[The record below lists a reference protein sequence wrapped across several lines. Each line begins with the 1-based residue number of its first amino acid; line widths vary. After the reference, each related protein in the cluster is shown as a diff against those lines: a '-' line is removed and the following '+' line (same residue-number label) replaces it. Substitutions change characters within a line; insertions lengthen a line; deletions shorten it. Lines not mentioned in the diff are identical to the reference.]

1 MELVKLVA
9 VLMRR
14 KWLLIQAVA
23 FFVVAAGVL
32 ALNLPKQFQSTSQLI
47 VRSLEADASVLSD
60 LGLNELARGLTGE
73 SEEIQNHIA
82 MLTARPI
89 LDQVIWKLQLRNDSG
104 VLLPPDKLL
113 VPGIDAAFTAP
124 PNVSVKQHQSTDLIL
139 VTAKSGDP
147 DLSRMLADTL
157 AQSYIEE
164 TLARSRRESSEARAF
179 VEGRLEVVAKEFE
192 RAMTEMAD
200 VQQREQVVDLQAE
213 VKSAVSRMSD
223 LMLSGELTA
232 VRVQELRAQISE
244 VKRVQSQES
253 VGFLA
258 PKTVTEN
265 LDIRGLRDTLV
276 SLRQERETLLL
287 EKTAIHPDVKRVDA
301 QIQGAQGEIAVALDQ
316 QHALQ
321 PDLVRLQ
328 TELSGLVEKAAE
340 INAAIDRTT
349 ERFAQY
355 PEKMRL
361 LSQLQLEASAAEQVY
376 RSLQDQ
382 TFQIAIAEAMTVSPL
397 HFVERARLPERHL
410 FPKLLPCLIYGLLLG
425 LLAGLSLV
433 VVFEYIDDSVQTA
446 EELQALVEWPLF
458 GVVPVARQ
466 IDVGLAETSP
476 THPVPEAFRVLRA
489 SMADASPDQ
498 PAHLLAVTSALPGE
512 GKSTT
517 TAHLALSLAREG
529 RRVLVLDCDL
539 RAPRQQD
546 LWQVASNGGLTA
558 VLDGT
563 SALSDVVQ
571 ESGVEGLSVVV
582 AGDPPPDPGRLV
594 ESLKLR
600 QLLLEAAKGW
610 DAVVVD
616 TPSILLVDDARVIC
630 RVVDQVLVVVQA
642 HATPRTAFLEAASRL
657 GSAGVKSVGSVL
669 NRGRPSAGAQ
679 GRFKKVLRLE
689 PGRDIGEGVA

>member
-1 MELVKLVA
+1 MELVRLVA

-14 KWLLIQAVA
+14 KWLLIQAVV
-23 FFVVAAGVL
+23 FFGVAAGVL
-32 ALNLPKQFQSTSQLI
+32 ALTLPKQFQSTSQLI

-89 LDQVIWKLQLRNDSG
+89 LEQVIWKLQLRNDSG

-113 VPGIDAAFTAP
+113 VPGVDAALTAP

-139 VTAKSGDP
+139 VTAKSDDP

-164 TLARSRRESSEARAF
+164 TLARARRESSEARAF

-192 RAMTEMAD
+192 RAMSEIAD
-200 VQQREQVVDLQAE
+200 VQQREQVVDLQSE
-213 VKSAVSRMSD
+213 VKSAVSRVSD
-223 LMLSGELTA
+223 LMLSAEETA
-232 VRVQELRAQISE
+232 VRVQEIRAQIGE
-244 VKRVQSQES
+244 LKRVQSQES
-253 VGFLA
+253 AAFLA

-265 LDIRGLRDTLV
+265 LDIRSARDTLV
-276 SLRQERETLLL
+276 GLRQERESLLL
-287 EKTAIHPDVKRVDA
+287 EKTEIHPDVRRIDIQMEAA
-301 QIQGAQGEIAVALDQ
+301 QAEISVALDQ

-321 PDLVRLQ
+321 PDLVRMQ
-328 TELSGLVEKAAE
+328 TELSGLLEKAGE

-397 HFVERARLPERHL
+397 HFVEQARLPERHL
-410 FPKLLPCLIYGLLLG
+410 FPKLLPCLVYGLLLG
-425 LLAGLSLV
+425 LLAGLTLV
-433 VVFEYIDDSVQTA
+433 VIFEYIDDSIQDA
-446 EELQALVEWPLF
+446 EELQALVDWPLL
-458 GVVPVARQ
+458 GVVPLSRQ
-466 IDVGLAETSP
+466 IDVGVAAASP

-489 SMADASPDQ
+489 SMADAAPDP

-517 TAHLALSLAREG
+517 AAHLARSLAREG
-529 RRVLVLDCDL
+529 KRVLVVDCDL
-539 RAPRQQD
+539 RAPRQEE
-546 LWQVASNGGLTA
+546 LWGAASNGGLTA
-558 VLDGT
+558 VLEGRSSLADE
-563 SALSDVVQ
+563 VQ
-571 ESGVEGLSVVV
+571 ETGVEGLSVLC

-594 ESLKLR
+594 ESLKAR
-600 QLLLEAAKGW
+600 QLLL
-610 DAVVVD
+610 
-616 TPSILLVDDARVIC
+616 
-630 RVVDQVLVVVQA
+630 
-642 HATPRTAFLEAASRL
+642 
-657 GSAGVKSVGSVL
+657 
-669 NRGRPSAGAQ
+669 
-679 GRFKKVLRLE
+679 
-689 PGRDIGEGVA
+689 